1 MESYAELRAS
11 HVSSRRDGDQSQ
23 AQARHAQLL
32 LRALETLLLT
42 RHADDPFPIVFKSL
56 QHVFAFERAMVLAET
71 HKDVIHCIAAV
82 PDDMVGVG
90 WTAAERELRIRCLPP
105 APSMN
110 WMDGG
115 ICRAI

>member
-11 HVSSRRDGDQSQ
+11 HLSSRRDGDQSQ

-42 RHADDPFPIVFKSL
+42 GHADDPFPIVFKSL

-71 HKDVIHCIAAV
+71 HKDVVHCIAAV
-82 PDDMVGVG
+82 PSELVGSVG
-90 WTAAERELRIRCLPP
+90 MTSLRKMTLRCWLLPSGWP
-105 APSMN
+105 LHS
-110 WMDGG
+110 
-115 ICRAI
+115 